1 MGLFNVFAPV
11 AGPGGI
17 PVPPSPST
25 VAARIEDEVA
35 QERDK
40 IDQDRRASEAS
51 GTRGGTVTAP
61 NGATGQVQL
70 DDNVVTV
77 DEFNNAVG
85 IINDRLKKMAAQISS
100 LRTGL
105 AMGGQGNGGMAPYDG
120 SGGYGYDASG
130 GMFGGGG
137 GGGNMMPMLMMF
149 MLLRGG
155 LNVAVTPAGGA
166 AVASPSILGGLTG
179 GLNPST
185 RIIVTMFMLMMF
197 SGNGGGMSQP
207 NQLMPFLMLGM
218 L

>member
-17 PVPPSPST
+17 PVPPSPAT

-40 IDQDRRASEAS
+40 IEEDRRAAEAS

-70 DDNVVTV
+70 DDDVVTV

-85 IINDRLKKMAAQISS
+85 IINDRLKKMSAQISS

-105 AMGGQGNGGMAPYDG
+105 AMSGQGNGGMVPYDG
-120 SGGYGYDASG
+120 TGGYGYDASG

-137 GGGNMMPMLMMF
+137 GNNMTQMLMLF
-149 MLLRGG
+149 LLLRGG
-155 LNVAVTPAGGA
+155 LTITATPAG
-166 AVASPSILGGLTG
+166 AVAAPPSILGGLTG

-197 SGNGGGMSQP
+197 TGNGGGMGQP
-207 NQLMPFLMLGM
+207 NQLMPFLMLTM

>member
-11 AGPGGI
+11 AGPGGF
-17 PVPPSPST
+17 PLPPSPAT

-35 QERDK
+35 QERDR

-70 DDNVVTV
+70 DDDVVTV
-77 DEFNNAVG
+77 DEFNNAIG
-85 IINDRLKKMAAQISS
+85 IINDRLKKMAAQMSA
-100 LRTGL
+100 LRTGM
-105 AMGGQGNGGMAPYDG
+105 AMGGQGGMTYDG
-120 SGGYGYDASG
+120 GGGGYDG
-130 GMFGGGG
+130 GGGG
-137 GGGNMMPMLMMF
+137 GGGNNMMQMFMMF

-155 LNVAVTPAGGA
+155 LTAQ
-166 AVASPSILGGLTG
+166 PSGTTSSTGLAGLTG
-179 GLNPST
+179 GSPST

-197 SGNGGGMSQP
+197 SGNNGGGQQS
-207 NQLMPFLMLGM
+207 NQMFPLLMLTM